1 MTLFN
6 VKVGE
11 KVAVA
16 GYTLS
21 AYYRKKLA
29 KFGITDNCVITVLGV
44 SPFGGTQKVSVNGVN
59 FAVGKKISEGIMV
72 KYV

>member
-11 KVAVA
+11 KVTVL

-44 SPFGGTQKVSVNGVN
+44 SLFGGTQEISVNGVN
-59 FAVGKKISEGIMV
+59 FAVGKKISEGIIV